1 MVSPLDQPLLRDG
14 PEVSRVAQKDEARV
28 LHFCASPGVHYICL
42 GACSS
47 HHDPA
52 ATFFGPGAR
61 AGDIV
66 LIAASPAGDFTGFAG
81 VRRKESPCKD
91 TGELTLLLRAGH
103 HRDDTTVALLRAA
116 TRAARAAGL
125 RRLETQ
131 LCRETGHTLEEFKR
145 AGLHALSTL
154 NLGGVTEAVLEIGSF
169 DS

>member
-1 MVSPLDQPLLRDG
+1 MVSPLDQPRLQDG
-14 PEVSRVAQKDEARV
+14 PEVSRVARKDEPRV
-28 LHFCASPGVHYICL
+28 LQFCGSPGVHYICL
-42 GACSS
+42 GACST

-52 ATFFGPGAR
+52 GTFFGPGAT

-66 LIAASPAGDFTGFAG
+66 LVATSPAGDLAGFAG
-81 VRRKESPCKD
+81 VRRKESPCD
-91 TGELTLLLRAGH
+91 DIGELTLLLRAGH

-116 TRAARAAGL
+116 ARDARAAGL

-131 LCRETGHTLEEFKR
+131 LCRETGHTLDEFRR

-154 NLGGVTEAVLEIGSF
+154 NLGGVTEAVLEIDAL

>member
-1 MVSPLDQPLLRDG
+1 MVSPADQPRLQDSC
-14 PEVSRVAQKDEARV
+14 EVSRVARKDESRV
-28 LHFCASPGVHYICL
+28 QQFCASPGVHYICL

-52 ATFFGPGAR
+52 GAFFGPAAA

-66 LIAASPAGDFTGFAG
+66 LVATSPPGDLSGFAG
-81 VRRKESPCKD
+81 VRRKESPCED
-91 TGELTLLLRAGH
+91 IGELTLLLRAGH
-103 HRDDTTVALLRAA
+103 HRDETTVALLRAA
-116 TRAARAAGL
+116 ARDARAAGM

-131 LCRETGHTLEEFKR
+131 LCRETGHTLEEFRR

-154 NLGGVTEAVLEIGSF
+154 NLGGVTEVALEIDAF